1 MAGSAENPVRA
12 VSPWYVVQPEPVE
25 AADPDEDADG
35 DGAGAGDVWAGE
47 GGFEPPHAA
56 SSAPTVRVATA
67 GGTRRRANLTWPVS
81 PAPATECAGSGAGR
95 RAGDGAGDTGQVI
108 GLDLA
113 LSLRVAGLRWTP
125 RPGDRFVLPH
135 RGMDEDVFV
144 LSDMTVE
151 VHRFPT
157 GSVIGFN
164 GVTEWAL
171 DSIDQHEA
179 VWMPAEH
186 QLREMLGGLF
196 VRLESGNDGFEVTL
210 ELPSGR
216 SSHRASTA
224 EDAYGHALLAVL
236 REVTGSL
243 AEPTVR

>member
-1 MAGSAENPVRA
+1 
-12 VSPWYVVQPEPVE
+12 
-25 AADPDEDADG
+25 
-35 DGAGAGDVWAGE
+35 
-47 GGFEPPHAA
+47 
-56 SSAPTVRVATA
+56 
-67 GGTRRRANLTWPVS
+67 
-81 PAPATECAGSGAGR
+81 
-95 RAGDGAGDTGQVI
+95 VI

-113 LSLRVAGLRWTP
+113 LSLRAAGLRWTP

-171 DSIDQHEA
+171 DSVDQHEA
-179 VWMPAEH
+179 VWLPAEH

-196 VRLESGNDGFEVTL
+196 VKLESGADGFEVTL
-210 ELPSGR
+210 ALPSG
-216 SSHRASTA
+216 SSTHRASTA
-224 EDAYGHALLAVL
+224 EDAYGQALLAVL
-236 REVTGSL
+236 REVTAPF

>member
-1 MAGSAENPVRA
+1 M
-12 VSPWYVVQPEPVE
+12 
-25 AADPDEDADG
+25 
-35 DGAGAGDVWAGE
+35 
-47 GGFEPPHAA
+47 
-56 SSAPTVRVATA
+56 
-67 GGTRRRANLTWPVS
+67 
-81 PAPATECAGSGAGR
+81 
-95 RAGDGAGDTGQVI
+95 I

-113 LSLRVAGLRWTP
+113 LSLRAAGLRWTP
-125 RPGDRFVLPH
+125 RPGDRFILPN

-186 QLREMLGGLF
+186 QLRELLGGLF
-196 VRLESGNDGFEVTL
+196 VRLESGDDGFAVTL

-216 SSHRASTA
+216 SRHRASTA
-224 EDAYGHALLAVL
+224 EDAYGQALLAVL
-236 REVTGSL
+236 REVTGSY